1 MQNSLKAELSRLE
14 EEQVRSNIER
24 IISSYRHVWDI
35 YTELLQNSADAI
47 LEQFGEDNIDQGF
60 IKLEIDTQQYQI
72 SITDNGIGILEDE
85 MSKILV
91 TGKSLKRQRN
101 KGKFGFMGYGF
112 TFVVFQSEYLRIE
125 SIKNNK
131 KAVKTYKDLYK
142 FVYSNEDIPNSE
154 EENNGNN
161 QDVDVDEENGTK
173 ITLKF
178 PANFPNECVKEA
190 LAATFRIAEQET
202 LIQAVL
208 RTRSVVGLL
217 DSVFGSGK
225 SFKFELHVNN
235 KAVELPTGYLTTK
248 EIVKKVLKNDNM
260 IYSIKPQAIAT
271 LLIVIKCDRS

>member
-1 MQNSLKAELSRLE
+1 MQITTMHNSLKAELSRLE

-47 LEQFGEDNIDQGF
+47 LEQFGEENIEHEF
-60 IKLEIDTQQYQI
+60 IKLEIDTSQHQI

-91 TGKSLKRQRN
+91 TGKSLKRQKT

-112 TFVVFQSEYLRIE
+112 TFVAFQSEYLRIE
-125 SIKNNK
+125 SIKDNK
-131 KAVKTYKDLYK
+131 KATKTYKDLYK

-161 QDVDVDEENGTK
+161 QGMNVDEENGTK

-178 PANFPNECVKEA
+178 PDNFPKE
-190 LAATFRIAEQET
+190 LVI
-202 LIQAVL
+202 I
-208 RTRSVVGLL
+208 
-217 DSVFGSGK
+217 
-225 SFKFELHVNN
+225 ELSR
-235 KAVELPTGYLTTK
+235 L
-248 EIVKKVLKNDNM
+248 
-260 IYSIKPQAIAT
+260 
-271 LLIVIKCDRS
+271 